1 MLLLT
6 TLDSTPFLRVG
17 VPAGAELDAHR
28 RSGKLESVAEESFE
42 VALVGI
48 GHAIERVAVDDDA
61 RRIDA
66 ALVRVAQLGAHQAGL
81 RRRLALDRRDQG
93 ARPFLRGQPGPCG

>member
-28 RSGKLESVAEESFE
+28 RSGKLEGMAEESFE

-66 ALVRVAQLGAHQAGL
+66 PLVRVPQLGAHQAGL
-81 RRRLALDRRDQG
+81 LRRLKIDRTYYVSSLVQ
-93 ARPFLRGQPGPCG
+93 LRHPLHR

>member
-6 TLDSTPFLRVG
+6 TSDSTPFLRVRI
-17 VPAGAELDAHR
+17 ASSTELDAHR

-66 ALVRVAQLGAHQAGL
+66 PLVRVAQLGAHQAGL
-81 RRRLALDRRDQG
+81 RRRLTLDRRDHG
-93 ARPFLRGQPGPCG
+93 ARHLR

>member
-17 VPAGAELDAHR
+17 VPAGAKLDAQR
-28 RSGKLESVAEESFE
+28 RSGKLESMAEESFE

-61 RRIDA
+61 RRIDPP
-66 ALVRVAQLGAHQAGL
+66 LVRVAQLGAHQTAL
-81 RRRLALDRRDQG
+81 RRRLTLDRGDHG
-93 ARPFLRGQPGPCG
+93 ARHLGRR

>member
-28 RSGKLESVAEESFE
+28 RSGKLERIAEKSLE
-42 VALVGI
+42 VTLVGI
-48 GHAIERVAVDDDA
+48 GHAIERIAVDDDA

-66 ALVRVAQLGAHQAGL
+66 PLVRVAQLGTHQAGL
-81 RRRLALDRRDQG
+81 RPRLTLDRGDHG
-93 ARPFLRGQPGPCG
+93 ARPLRPG

>member
-6 TLDSTPFLRVG
+6 TLDSTPFFRVG

-28 RSGKLESVAEESFE
+28 RSGKLEGVAEESFE

-48 GHAIERVAVDDDA
+48 GHAIERIAVDDDA

-66 ALVRVAQLGAHQAGL
+66 PLVRVAQLGAHQAGL
-81 RRRLALDRRDQG
+81 RRRLTLDRRDQG
-93 ARPFLRGQPGPCG
+93 ARYLRRGQP